1 VTQHACQPGDAAGG
15 SDSVTANGAAELSSA
30 MRTEPRID
38 LLGLFEALP
47 GIHVVVTS
55 DPDHVMVAVSDA
67 RCRATMT
74 RREDV
79 IGKRLFDVFPD
90 NPADNSSTGTGNLR
104 ASLARVATTGTAH
117 RMALQRYDIR
127 RPDGTFEER
136 WWQPLNTPVPGA
148 DDRGAHIL
156 HTVEDVTAFVQ
167 ERRDA
172 ADALSAERDRRHA
185 ISESMDERTAELH
198 QAVNAL
204 RAEAVERKRAEEALR
219 QSQKM
224 EAVGQLTGGIA
235 HDFNNMLQA
244 IGGSLEMMQRR
255 VEQGRAGEA
264 VRYVDSARAT
274 VARAAALTSRLLAFA
289 RRQALQPKPIAA
301 DKLIRGMEELLCR
314 TVGPAVT
321 VELQMCDGAWP
332 VLCDPNQLEN
342 ALLNLAINARDAMPD
357 GGQLTITSRHVRLSD
372 ADVADQEGAAPG
384 DFVEIAVADTG
395 TGMDGTTKARAFEPF
410 FTTKPL
416 GQGTGLG
423 LSQLYGFVQ
432 QSGGVV
438 QLDSAPN
445 QGTTV
450 RVFLPRHEH
459 VQSTEDAP
467 APDEEPPKTGAGE
480 TVLLVEDEAE
490 VRAAAA
496 EYLRD
501 LGYTVLEAADGPA
514 ALRALRLG
522 RHVDLLVTDV
532 GLPGGMNGRQVA
544 DAARERLPGLPALFI
559 TGYAGSVLQ
568 EQLAP
573 GMDVVGKP
581 FSLNVLSDKMR
592 AMLDTA
598 RTRPAPE
605 AA

>member
-1 VTQHACQPGDAAGG
+1 MPI
-15 SDSVTANGAAELSSA
+15 
-30 MRTEPRID
+30 EPRID
-38 LLGLFEALP
+38 LLRLFEAVP

-55 DPDHVMVAVSDA
+55 DPDHVMVAVSDE

-74 RREDV
+74 GREDV

-90 NPADNSSTGTGNLR
+90 NPADNSSTGAGNLR
-104 ASLARVATTGTAH
+104 ASLAHVAATGTFH

-127 RPDGTFEER
+127 RPDGTFDER
-136 WWQPLNTPVPGA
+136 WWQPFNAFVPGA
-148 DDRGAHIL
+148 NDRGAYIL
-156 HTVEDVTAFVQ
+156 HTVEDVTASVQ
-167 ERRDA
+167 ERRAA
-172 ADALSAERDRRHA
+172 ADALNAERDRRHA

-198 QAVNAL
+198 QAVIAL
-204 RAEAVERKRAEEALR
+204 REEAAERKRAEEALL

-244 IGGSLEMMQRR
+244 IGGSLEMLQRR

-264 VRYVDSARAT
+264 MRFVDSARTT
-274 VARAAALTSRLLAFA
+274 VARAAALTSRLLTFA
-289 RRQALQPKPIAA
+289 RRQALQPKPVVA
-301 DKLIRGMEELLCR
+301 DALIRGMEELLCR

-321 VELQMCDGAWP
+321 VELQMCDGTWP

-357 GGQLTITSRHVRLSD
+357 GGQLTITSRHVRLPD
-372 ADVADQEGAAPG
+372 AAAADQERATPG
-384 DFVEIAVADTG
+384 DFVEIEVADTG
-395 TGMDGTTKARAFEPF
+395 TGMDEATKARAFEPF
-410 FTTKPL
+410 FTTKPI

-423 LSQLYGFVQ
+423 LSQLYGFVR

-438 QLDSAPN
+438 QLDSAPS

-459 VQSTEDAP
+459 VQHTENAP
-467 APDEEPPKTGAGE
+467 APDAEAPKAGAGE
-480 TVLLVEDEAE
+480 TVLLVEDEAQ
-490 VRAAAA
+490 VRTMAA
-496 EYLRD
+496 EHLRD
-501 LGYTVLEAADGPA
+501 LGYAVLEAANGPA
-514 ALRALRLG
+514 ALQALRLG

-573 GMDVVGKP
+573 GMDVIGKP
-581 FSLNVLSDKMR
+581 FSLNLLSDKIR
-592 AMLDTA
+592 TMLDAA
-598 RTRPAPE
+598 RRRST
-605 AA
+605 